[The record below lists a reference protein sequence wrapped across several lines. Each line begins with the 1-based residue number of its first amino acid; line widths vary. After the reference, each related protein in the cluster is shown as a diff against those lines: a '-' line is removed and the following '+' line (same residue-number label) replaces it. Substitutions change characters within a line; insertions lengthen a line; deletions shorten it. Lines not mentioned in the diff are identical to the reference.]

1 MKDYQIRFRRAAKDD
16 VASLRRYLERN
27 FGTKRADEI
36 LVSLRDSLAKLGA
49 MPELGRNAIELSSL
63 LAGYRF
69 LHLPKNT
76 AFYVVDD
83 EKRVVEI
90 IRVFDNR
97 MDALAILLE
106 CLKKKEK

>member
-1 MKDYQIRFRRAAKDD
+1 MKDYQIRFRRAAKED

-27 FGTKRADEI
+27 FGIKRANEI
-36 LVSLRDSLAKLGA
+36 LASLQASLAKLGA
-49 MPELGRNAIELSSL
+49 MLGLGRDAIELSSL

-69 LHLPKNT
+69 LRLPKNT
-76 AFYVVDD
+76 VFYVVDG
-83 EKRVVEI
+83 EKQVVEI

-106 CLKKKEK
+106 YLEKREK